1 MADSGA
7 PIWQEDDR
15 SPAVA
20 SDQMSGKKPAGQT
33 RPRETPPSLVPAP
46 VAGVASLLVPGLGQA
61 LGRSLGRGALLFGS
75 MLTVVGLAIWRL
87 YNLARREVGAMAILS
102 KALQRQPGFVILV
115 LVGIV
120 GLWLWIAWD
129 AYRRAQS
136 GPRRGGASVFI
147 LILAVLFVLG
157 WQIGEIDL
165 YKAVTELPDAWPP
178 LSKVLWP
185 WEAAITR
192 ETDEIMAGV
201 DILVPCDENPPSVPD
216 EVAGEPYVAAEPT
229 CGDLSKLD
237 EENNVVPGSPL
248 VLTGRGFAPN
258 AEAQIWWKDPLGNE
272 FRPRQEGEYT
282 TVQTDAEGAFQV
294 ELIMPYRLVP
304 PSAVGRQIWE
314 VQARQ
319 IAGFGDPMPSESLVL
334 SIGRMVE
341 TIVLGMMATI
351 FGIIFSIPVSF
362 LAARNLMSGSP
373 VTVAVY
379 YVTRGILNIIRSIEP
394 MIWAIVA
401 VIVVGLG
408 PFAGIIALTVH
419 SIAALGKLYSE
430 AIESI
435 DPGPIEAI
443 QATGATRLQ
452 TIMYAVV
459 PQMIPPFVS
468 FSIYRWDINVRMSTV
483 IGLVGGGGIGF
494 LLIQYI
500 RLLDYRSAGIAVWFI
515 AITVA
520 ILDYVSAEIRQRFV

>member
-7 PIWQEDDR
+7 PIGQQDGR
-15 SPAVA
+15 SPEAQQIPQRQP
-20 SDQMSGKKPAGQT
+20 DK
-33 RPRETPPSLVPAP
+33 RLPSLVPAP
-46 VAGVASLLVPGLGQA
+46 VAGVASLVVPGLGQMLA
-61 LGRSLGRGALLFGS
+61 RQVGRGALLLGAMIS
-75 MLTVVGLAIWRL
+75 IVGLAIWRVRG
-87 YNLARREVGAMAILS
+87 LARLEVGITAILG
-102 KALQRQPGFVILV
+102 KALRRQPGFTVLV
-115 LVGIV
+115 LLGVV
-120 GLWLWIAWD
+120 ALWLWIAWD
-129 AYRRAQS
+129 AYRQAQP
-136 GPRRGGASVFI
+136 GRRPGAGIFF
-147 LILAVLFVLG
+147 LIIAVLFVLG
-157 WQIGEIDL
+157 WQIGEINL
-165 YKAVTELPDAWPP
+165 YKAVTELPDAWSP
-178 LSKVLWP
+178 LSRVLWP

-192 ETDEIMAGV
+192 EVELVDASA
-201 DILVPCDENPPSVPD
+201 DILVPCDDSPPAPP
-216 EVAGEPYVAAEPT
+216 EETPGQPYVAAEPT

-237 EENNVVPGSPL
+237 DENNVIPGSPL
-248 VLTGRGFAPN
+248 TVIGRGFGPDT
-258 AEAQIWWKDPLGNE
+258 ETQIWWKDPIGNE

-282 TVQTDAEGAFQV
+282 TVQTDAEGAF
-294 ELIMPYRLVP
+294 EIEIIMPYRLVP

-314 VQARQ
+314 LQARQ
-319 IAGFGDPMPSESLVL
+319 VAGVGDPMPSEPLVL
-334 SIGRMVE
+334 SIERMVE
-341 TIVLGMMATI
+341 TIVLGMMATL

-362 LAARNLMSGSP
+362 LAARNLMSGSWF
-373 VTVAVY
+373 TMALY
-379 YVTRGILNIIRSIEP
+379 YLTRTLLNIIRSIEP
-394 MIWAIVA
+394 MIWAIIA

-520 ILDYVSAEIRQRFV
+520 ILDYVSSDIRQRFI